1 MSFGNRAREVVEK
14 LGYNQ
19 KEFASFLSLNESRV
33 SKVLSSKNMPG
44 YDMIEAICL
53 RIPNINIRWLLT
65 GEGEMYTYQSTRPI
79 GLENQNI
86 LVPTAAFAGYTAEW
100 PQERGEVTVLHVPGV
115 KGSARTFEVSGD
127 SMYPYL
133 LDGDYVTC
141 VQLEEI
147 DRVRNN
153 EVYVIVSREHGIQ
166 IKTVRS
172 VRDLLHLSSMNGDYK
187 EFSIPKEEVLE
198 LWEIKAKITDDVLN
212 RSMRNA
218 QEAKERRL
226 NEILKKGLKGFK

>member
-1 MSFGNRAREVVEK
+1 MS
-14 LGYNQ
+14 LGERINSLISDLGLNQ
-19 KEFASFLSLNESRV
+19 KKFASSIGVSESLISRLVKFNSLKQANIIWGIV
-33 SKVLSSKNMPG
+33 SIYPDV
-44 YDMIEAICL
+44 
-53 RIPNINIRWLLT
+53 NIKWLLT

-100 PQERGEVTVLHVPGV
+100 PQDRGEVTVLHVPGV
-115 KGSARTFEVSGD
+115 KGPARTFEVSGD

-153 EVYVIVSREHGIQ
+153 EVYVIVSRENGIQ
-166 IKTVRS
+166 IKMVRS

-187 EFSIPKEEVLE
+187 EFSILKEEVLE

-226 NEILKKGLKGFK
+226 NEILKKGLEGFK